1 MKKGRNKSVLHS
13 GLENPKMNKNH
24 SSYQSLFRMYGQIP
38 SGYWNLEGWKGYV
51 DVRDLCNTYIENGKK
66 LPNITDPAGT
76 GLQGDG
82 LRQDPMTTELVGAEV
97 GNPDYNNAED
107 LQSTGDNSINRLLGL
122 DNINKEGDG
131 DAWAN
136 VYQDIV
142 GDMVSNEKSTNRH
155 INHIKRGIWK

>member
-1 MKKGRNKSVLHS
+1 M
-13 GLENPKMNKNH
+13 
-24 SSYQSLFRMYGQIP
+24 
-38 SGYWNLEGWKGYV
+38 
-51 DVRDLCNTYIENGKK
+51 DVRALCNTYIENGKK

-76 GLQGDG
+76 GLQGDE
-82 LRQDPMTTELVGAEV
+82 LHQDPMTTELVGAEV

-122 DNINKEGDG
+122 DNINKEGEG